1 MGKLG
6 YFAAAAIAATAFSTG
21 ANAAQS
27 LVITGPSGNF
37 GDDDVT
43 CAATAPC
50 TFARTFSFVTP
61 AGFNQAS
68 LDISSNFSGTNTTA
82 NIDFSSVT
90 FNGTNFNILS
100 TGQQEFRNLL
110 NQTLTT
116 GASNTINVAGT
127 TGGNAAFNGTISF
140 ANVAAVPEPGTWALM
155 LLGFGAVGWSMRRR
169 QGGAHLLQAA

>member
-21 ANAAQS
+21 ANAQ
-27 LVITGPSGNF
+27 LVITGPSGTFMN
-37 GDDDVT
+37 DNVT

-50 TFARTFSFVTP
+50 SFSQSFNFVTP
-61 AGFNQAS
+61 AGFNMAS
-68 LDISSNFSGTNTTA
+68 LDITSNYTGVNTTA
-82 NIDFSSVT
+82 NIDFTSVT
-90 FNGTNFNILS
+90 FNGTEFDILS

-110 NQTLTT
+110 NQTITA
-116 GASNTINVAGT
+116 GATNTINVAGI
-127 TGGNAAFNGTISF
+127 TGGNGAFSGTISL

-169 QGGAHLLQAA
+169 QAGAHLLQAA